1 MDICFPLD
9 GLYLPLQLH
18 SLLCSVPRDADL
30 YRLDQS
36 SLLGLWPPVGSYQ
49 WKLSVGSERNGR
61 KARLGYLPP
70 NSLLAGLELDS
81 D

>member
-18 SLLCSVPRDADL
+18 SLLCSVPREAHL
-30 YRLDQS
+30 YRLDLS

-49 WKLSVGSERNGR
+49 WKLSAESGRCKESKVGLFTPQLSPCRSG
-61 KARLGYLPP
+61 A
-70 NSLLAGLELDS
+70 
-81 D
+81 